1 MKAKE
6 GVLEFLNQVLRSEL
20 TAVHQYLLHGAMC
33 KHWGY
38 GRLYEHFI
46 HLANEEVVHS
56 SGLIDHLLYLEGS
69 PEVGHVDQVGVGATV
84 RDLLKADLEFERD
97 DVELLQKGIFHCSKV
112 NDFTT
117 RHLLEHMIIDTE
129 KHIDWFETQLRT
141 IDQIG
146 LEMYLAEQIKSS
158 KV

>member
-38 GRLYEHFI
+38 GRLYEHFS

-129 KHIDWFETQLRT
+129 EHIDWFETQLRT

-146 LEMYLAEQIKSS
+146 LEMYLAEQIKSGKS
-158 KV
+158 